1 LVYFSRWKIGLIFAV
16 CAASVLFSLP
26 NLFSKNSLPSWLPS
40 HQVNLGLDLR
50 GGSYLLLQVDL
61 SALTKERLEGTLD
74 QVRAKLREAKIA
86 YSGLEVRGDSIE
98 VTLRDPAQ
106 REAAAAALRDVGT
119 GDGGSSML
127 GGPANDFTVAT
138 PAEGVVRLTLTP
150 QATQAK
156 AGQAIEQSIE
166 IVRRRIDQT
175 GVNEPQIA
183 RQGTDRILVQLPGVD
198 DPERI
203 KRLLGTTAKMNFY
216 LLDDSQPDPTKPAP
230 PGSMWVNSDERGRP
244 GLKYL
249 LKRKVEV
256 SGSNLVDARATTNQ
270 QTGQWVVT
278 FRFDSVGTK
287 KFAAVSTANV
297 GRPFAIV
304 LDDKVISAPVIQ
316 EPITGGTGQIS
327 GNFTAAT
334 ANDLAVLLRAGALPA
349 PLKIIEERSV
359 GPDLGADSI
368 RAGIIAVAIGL
379 GLVVVYMIAT
389 YGLFGL
395 FADIALLFN
404 ILLTIAALSLLQAT
418 LTLPGIAGILLTV
431 GMSVDANILINERIR
446 EETKHGKGAFS
457 AMEAGFSRA
466 FSTIID
472 ANLTT
477 LIKMAI
483 LFALGTGVVKGFAV
497 TISIGILTSMFTAL
511 VLVRLMMTTW
521 LRRTRPKMLAV

>member
-1 LVYFSRWKIGLIFAV
+1 MVYFSRWKIGLILAV
-16 CAASVLFSLP
+16 CAASILFSLP
-26 NLFSKNSLPSWLPS
+26 NLFPKASLPAWLPS
-40 HQVNLGLDLR
+40 RQVNLGLDLR
-50 GGSYLLLQVDL
+50 GGSYLLMQVDL

-86 YSGLEVRGDSIE
+86 YSGLEVRNDGIE

-119 GDGGSSML
+119 GDGQPAML
-127 GGPANDFTVAT
+127 GGQGNDFAVTT

-150 QATQAK
+150 QAAQAK
-156 AGQAIEQSIE
+156 GAQAIEQSIE

-198 DPERI
+198 DPDRI
-203 KRLLGTTAKMNFY
+203 KRLLGTTAKMNFH
-216 LLDDSQPDPTKPAP
+216 LLDDSQTDPTKPAP

-244 GLKYL
+244 GAKYL
-249 LKRKVEV
+249 VKRKIEV
-256 SGSNLVDARATTNQ
+256 SGSNLTDARATTNQ

-278 FRFDSVGTK
+278 FRFDSIGSK
-287 KFAAVSTANV
+287 KFAAITTANV

-304 LDDKVISAPVIQ
+304 LDDKAISVPVIQ
-316 EPITGGTGQIS
+316 EPITGGTGQIA
-327 GNFTAAT
+327 GNFTAAS

-368 RAGIIAVAIGL
+368 RAGIMSVMIGL
-379 GLVVVYMIAT
+379 VLVMVYMVLS

-404 ILLTIAALSLLQAT
+404 ILLTVAALSLMQAT

-446 EETKHGKGAFS
+446 EETKNGKGAFS

-466 FSTIID
+466 LSTIID

-483 LFALGTGVVKGFAV
+483 LFAFGTGVIKGFAV
-497 TISIGILTSMFTAL
+497 TISIGILTSMFTAT